1 MNLSIQDIDRLSM
14 LFEPDELA
22 AHEYRRTFQRRPPLE
37 PEKRL
42 MLAVLEDAI
51 FCFQR
56 YIHVKGGKEK
66 KLHDDTVSWIFDRSD
81 TSVFSFENICDTCGL
96 DPDYLRIGLLSWQ
109 RQIKSNHNFPG
120 NFSPGGKHSA
130 RQWGTRGHK
139 R

>member
-22 AHEYRRTFQRRPPLE
+22 AHEYRRTFQRRPPLA

-109 RQIKSNHNFPG
+109 RQRKSNQNSYG
-120 NFSPGGKHSA
+120 NASPGAKRSA
-130 RQWGTRGHK
+130 RQWGMRGHK
-139 R
+139 G